1 MRFLTCLSVLLM
13 AISLESCAPNSS
25 VALDNGNSDVSTP
38 GESPAALREPAI
50 KITVAE
56 LMDRVVHASSD
67 SFLFPCTLNAYS
79 AADRAK
85 LQKLRQTWLSK
96 ERDNRYLLSPSTDCV
111 CPGICALAIEDTQ
124 NKGANNYGIIVFGE
138 GPPESY
144 LWLIRNLDLKDAQIT
159 WSDTAPQII
168 FRGPNKAIIKTCSIA
183 LDKNTGRYMTPCT
196 DSQGKK
202 VAPLG
207 PD

>member
-1 MRFLTCLSVLLM
+1 MRFLACLSFLLT
-13 AISLESCAPNSS
+13 ASLLLSCTPNRSI
-25 VALDNGNSDVSTP
+25 ALDNSSDVAAT
-38 GESPAALREPAI
+38 GESPTSPRQPAK

-56 LMDRVVHASSD
+56 LMDRVVRASSD

-79 AADRAK
+79 SSDRVK

-96 ERDNRYLLSPSTDCV
+96 EHDSRYLLSPSTDCV

-124 NKGANNYGIIVFGE
+124 KEGPDNYEIIVFGN

-144 LWLIRNLDLKDAQIT
+144 LWLAKDLDLKDTQIA
-159 WSDTAPQII
+159 WSGTTPQII
-168 FRGPNKAIIKTCSIA
+168 FLGPDKTVAKTCSIA
-183 LDKNTGRYMTPCT
+183 LDKKGDRYTAPCT
-196 DSQGKK
+196 DPQGKK
-202 VAPLG
+202 LAPLR